1 MSNPQPL
8 SPPVDPNEWSTQDAE
23 HLYRIKQWS
32 DSFFF
37 VNDKGHMAVR
47 PLRDE
52 DTIIDID
59 DVVQDLRARNVR
71 FPVLL
76 RFQDVLRARV
86 VRLNTAFADAIAE
99 SAYNSR
105 YQGVYPIKVNQLHE
119 VVQEVCEAGRPFN
132 MGLECGSKA
141 ELIAALP
148 HMEEDESLLV
158 CNGYKDS
165 VMLRLMLAAQQI
177 GKNVVP
183 VMEKYGEFEHFLKL
197 ARETGQRPIFGVRV
211 RLTTSGAGKWADSGG
226 DQSKFGISIP
236 ELVNLVARLKEEEL
250 QDALVLLHFHLG
262 SQIAD
267 VQILKKAVKEI
278 TQIYAQLIA
287 RGIGVRYLDCG
298 GGLGV
303 NYEAGYGGEDESSIN
318 YTLREYANAVVYSVK
333 EVCDEEKVPHP
344 ILVSESGR
352 ALTAHHSVLIVEAL
366 GAFRKDTID
375 PDFVPTDANSSSTRE
390 MYEVLTRV
398 RELPSSSKRRKNP
411 PVYDLLEAYHDAVE
425 KRQEADTMFGLG
437 YLPLE
442 EKALV
447 DRLYWSICKS
457 IDEQLKRANRPEI
470 IPKEL
475 RTLDDHLVD
484 QYLCD
489 FSIFQS
495 IIDHWGI
502 GQRFPIVPIAGLT
515 QRPTRRAVLV
525 DLTCDSD
532 GKVSHYVSS
541 NADKDFLEVHELTEG
556 EPYHLGFF
564 LMGAYQDIMGDS
576 HNLFGRVTEAHIY
589 ADPDEPGDYYIEKII
604 PGTTV
609 QEMLAQVQYF
619 PNDLHRR
626 MNEIMRK
633 KIEEGRIRP
642 RAGVELLEQYMRC
655 FAQSTYY
662 EPHYLDPGYKGSYP

>member
-1 MSNPQPL
+1 MSTPQPL
-8 SPPVDPNEWSTQDAE
+8 ATPAPQTPEWTAQDAE
-23 HLYRIKQWS
+23 ELYRIRQWS

-37 VNDKGHMAVR
+37 VNEHGHMAVR

-52 DTIIDID
+52 ETVIDIH
-59 DVVQDLRARNVR
+59 DVVQDLRGRNVS

-86 VRLNTAFADAIAE
+86 VRLNTAFHDAITE
-99 SAYNSR
+99 SGYQNR

-119 VVQEVCEAGRPFN
+119 VVEEVIEAGKPFC

-148 HMEEDESLLV
+148 HMADDDALLV
-158 CNGYKDS
+158 CNGYKDA
-165 VMLRLMLAAQQI
+165 VMLRLILAAQQI

-183 VMEKYGEFEHFLKL
+183 VMEKYGEFEHLLEL
-197 ARETGQRPIFGVRV
+197 AQASGQRPRLGVRI
-211 RLTTSGAGKWADSGG
+211 RLGTGGAGKWAESGG
-226 DQSKFGISIP
+226 DQSKFGISVP
-236 ELVNLVARLKEEEL
+236 ELVKLIERLKADDL
-250 QDALVLLHFHLG
+250 TDALVLLHFHLG

-278 TQIYAQLIA
+278 AQVYVQLVA
-287 RGIGVRYLDCG
+287 RGLAVTYVDVG

-303 NYEAGYGGEDESSIN
+303 NYEAGYGNEGDSSIN

-344 ILVSESGR
+344 VLVSESGR

-366 GAFRKDTID
+366 GAYRKDTID
-375 PDFVPTDANSSSTRE
+375 NGYAPAAEANLVVRE
-390 MYEVLTRV
+390 LNEVLTRV
-398 RELPSSSKRRKNP
+398 RALPQQNRRRKTP
-411 PVYDLLEAYHDAVE
+411 PISDLMEAYHDAVE
-425 KRQEADTMFGLG
+425 KRQEADLLFSLG

-442 EKALV
+442 EKAIAE
-447 DRLYWSICKS
+447 RLYWTACHA
-457 IDEQLKRANRPEI
+457 IDEQLKRVPRPETL
-470 IPKEL
+470 PKEL
-475 RTLDDHLVD
+475 RGIDDQLVD
-484 QYLCD
+484 QFLCD

-502 GQRFPIVPIAGLT
+502 GQRFPIVPIRGLEC
-515 QRPTRRAVLV
+515 RPTRRAVLV

-541 NADKDFLEVHELTEG
+541 NADKDFLEVHDFRPD
-556 EPYHLGFF
+556 EPYYFGFF

-576 HNLFGRVTEAHIY
+576 HNLFGRVAEAHIY
-589 ADPDEPGDYYIEKII
+589 ADADEPGDYYVEKII
-604 PGTTV
+604 PGTSV
-609 QEMLAQVQYF
+609 QEMLALVQYF

-626 MNEIMRK
+626 MNELIRQ
-633 KIEEGRIRP
+633 KIDEGRIRP
-642 RAGVELLEQYMRC
+642 KAGVELLEQYMKC

-662 EPHYLDPGYKGSYP
+662 EPGSPASNGATPA